1 MYSRHNE
8 EKHIQNTSKIQKK
21 QQQKRNT
28 HTQLKTWFQ
37 YQKVCILTNQ
47 MLQSISTYI
56 DSSKENNDKDPKFKI
71 GDIVQ
76 IIRYKNI
83 FPKGYTPNLSEE
95 VFKIK
100 KLKNIVPWTYLI
112 SDINGEEIAGT
123 FMKNNCKKPNQKEF
137 RTKKE
142 QLREK
147 VINYMLNK
155 KVMKI
160 HLIAGQIKKT

>member
-1 MYSRHNE
+1 
-8 EKHIQNTSKIQKK
+8 
-21 QQQKRNT
+21 
-28 HTQLKTWFQ
+28 
-37 YQKVCILTNQ
+37 

-123 FMKNNCKKPNQKEF
+123 FYEKQLQKIKSK
-137 RTKKE
+137 RV
-142 QLREK
+142 Q
-147 VINYMLNK
+147 NK
-155 KVMKI
+155 KRT
-160 HLIAGQIKKT
+160 IKRKSDKLYVK

>member
-83 FPKGYTPNLSEE
+83 FPKDYTPNLSEE

-123 FMKNNCKKPNQKEF
+123 KKSPIAKN
-137 RTKKE
+137 
-142 QLREK
+142 
-147 VINYMLNK
+147 
-155 KVMKI
+155 
-160 HLIAGQIKKT
+160 QIKKSLEQKKNN

>member
-1 MYSRHNE
+1 
-8 EKHIQNTSKIQKK
+8 
-21 QQQKRNT
+21 
-28 HTQLKTWFQ
+28 
-37 YQKVCILTNQ
+37 

-112 SDINGEEIAGT
+112 SDINGEESAGT
-123 FMKNNCKKPNQKEF
+123 KKSPIAKN
-137 RTKKE
+137 
-142 QLREK
+142 
-147 VINYMLNK
+147 
-155 KVMKI
+155 
-160 HLIAGQIKKT
+160 QIKKSLEQKKNN